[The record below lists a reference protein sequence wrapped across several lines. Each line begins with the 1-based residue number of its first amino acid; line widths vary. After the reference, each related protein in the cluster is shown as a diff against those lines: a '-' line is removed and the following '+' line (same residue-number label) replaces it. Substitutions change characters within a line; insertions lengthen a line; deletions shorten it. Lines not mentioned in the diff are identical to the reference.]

1 MASTATPPWSCENF
15 VRRRDSK
22 MTTPASQPT
31 PKSAPQ
37 PEPWLRGTYS
47 ELPGVLRAIL
57 HAFDLAREDAVH
69 WADGLSEAELHVSPS
84 GLSPIAFHM
93 RHIARSLDRLLTYA
107 EGNQLTSEQ
116 LIALKTELDPGISR
130 EELLAEF
137 HQGLDSAA
145 QRVRAFASA
154 DLEQPRGVGKR
165 QFPTS
170 VGGLLVH
177 LADHTQ
183 RHTGQI
189 VTTAK
194 LLKAM
199 RAEPAAGGVHGL
211 S

>member
-1 MASTATPPWSCENF
+1 
-15 VRRRDSK
+15 
-22 MTTPASQPT
+22 MTTQPATLPR
-31 PKSAPQ
+31 

-47 ELPGVLRAIL
+47 ELPAVLRAIL
-57 HAFDLAREDAVH
+57 HAFDLAREDVVR
-69 WADGLSEAELHVSPS
+69 WADDLTESELHAAPF
-84 GLSPIAFHM
+84 GLTPISFHM

-107 EGNQLTSEQ
+107 EGNQLDSEQ
-116 LIALKTELDPGISR
+116 LTALKTELDPGISR

-137 HQGLDSAA
+137 HQGLDRAA
-145 QRVRAFASA
+145 GRVRAFASA
-154 DLEQPRGVGKR
+154 DLEQPRGVGKK
-165 QFPTS
+165 QLPTS

-194 LLKAM
+194 LIKATSE
-199 RAEPAAGGVHGL
+199 RAPAAVHGL

>member
-1 MASTATPPWSCENF
+1 
-15 VRRRDSK
+15 
-22 MTTPASQPT
+22 MTTQTPTPSQPV
-31 PKSAPQ
+31 AQQ

-47 ELPGVLRAIL
+47 DLPAVLRAIL
-57 HAFDLAREDAVH
+57 HAFDLAREDAVR
-69 WADGLSEAELHVSPS
+69 WADGLTEAELHASVS

-93 RHIARSLDRLLTYA
+93 RHIARSLDRMLTYA
-107 EGNQLTSEQ
+107 EGNQLSAEQ
-116 LIALKTELDPGISR
+116 ITAARTELDPGVSR

-137 HQGLDSAA
+137 HQGLDRAA
-145 QRVRAFASA
+145 ERVRAFASA
-154 DLEQPRGVGKR
+154 DLEQPRAVGKKLL
-165 QFPTS
+165 PTS

-194 LLKAM
+194 LLKTV
-199 RAEPAAGGVHGL
+199 RAEAATGGVHGL